1 MRKIESTTIK
11 GESGESYPVNIYPAD
26 MRFNDFIPG
35 VFLLFAGKETLY
47 MSHSDNVD
55 QWLQRRNPV
64 THLANDGFSSIGF
77 IRHGNPEAREAIVAD
92 LGPAVSPR
100 LKEL

>member
-1 MRKIESTTIK
+1 MRKIESITIK

-35 VFLLFAGKETLY
+35 VFLLFAGEETLY
-47 MSHSDNVD
+47 MGQSDNVD
-55 QWLQRRNPV
+55 QWLQRQDPASN
-64 THLANDGFSSIGF
+64 LANDGFSSIGF
-77 IRHGNPEAREAIVAD
+77 IKHGNPEARQAIVAD
-92 LGPAVSPR
+92 LGPIVSPR